1 MLVEHLLCVR
11 DPSLLHAS
19 LTSAHQQEPLQNL
32 DLNAALLVFLLQNN
46 QPVGWN
52 IIIIIS
58 PLPHFIFFYF
68 IFSPLPH
75 FKEVLEHTPN
85 LGPFYS
91 QQ

>member
-32 DLNAALLVFLLQNN
+32 DLNAALLVFLLQSN
-46 QPVGWN
+46 QPIGWN

-58 PLPHFIFFYF
+58 PH
-68 IFSPLPH
+68 PH